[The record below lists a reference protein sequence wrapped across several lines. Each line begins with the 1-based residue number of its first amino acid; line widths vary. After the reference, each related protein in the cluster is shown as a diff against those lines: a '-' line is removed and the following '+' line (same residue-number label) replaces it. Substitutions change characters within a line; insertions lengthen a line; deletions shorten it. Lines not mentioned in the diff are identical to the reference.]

1 MTCQTRT
8 EAEAHTGFCLCCD
21 GQGYH
26 VEPANSHASNEYT
39 CSVCDGMGSFDDE
52 ADRLFYSKK

>member
-8 EAEAHTGFCLCCD
+8 EAEAHTGFCLCCE

-26 VEPANSHASNEYT
+26 VEPAHEYT

-52 ADRLFYSKK
+52 ADQQFYNK